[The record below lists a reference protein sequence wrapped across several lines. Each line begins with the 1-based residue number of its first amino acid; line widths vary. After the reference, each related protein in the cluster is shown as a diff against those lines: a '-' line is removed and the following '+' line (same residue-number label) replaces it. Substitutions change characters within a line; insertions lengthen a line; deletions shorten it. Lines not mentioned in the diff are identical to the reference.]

1 MPEQEPPRREDPQ
14 SEHKDGETGYYQA
27 ARYPIE
33 RPAKQAYGA
42 AQALVFSQDGHGL
55 SAYKFY
61 LPDAPRKPNV
71 TVLGEAPPAEVHEQI
86 TQILQDGTPLVIP
99 ENVLQV
105 IFDRRAQAGQIQ
117 PYVEGHWRP
126 GRVFRTNQEPGQ

>member
-14 SEHKDGETGYYQA
+14 PEHKEGETSNYQA

-33 RPAKQAYGA
+33 RPAKQAYIA
-42 AQALVFSQDGHGL
+42 AQTLVFSQDGYGL

-71 TVLGEAPPAEVHEQI
+71 TVLGDPPPAEVHEQI
-86 TQILQDGTPLVIP
+86 TQILQDGSPLVVP
-99 ENVLQV
+99 EQVLQV
-105 IFDRRAQAGQIQ
+105 LFDRRAQAGQIQ

-126 GRVFRTNQEPGQ
+126 GRVFRTPRPGG